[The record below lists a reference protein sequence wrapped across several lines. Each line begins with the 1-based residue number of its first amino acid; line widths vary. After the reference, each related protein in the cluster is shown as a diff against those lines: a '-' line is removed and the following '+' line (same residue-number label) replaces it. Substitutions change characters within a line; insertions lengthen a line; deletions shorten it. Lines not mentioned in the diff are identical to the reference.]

1 MTPSPA
7 PLGDSASLAEQM
19 QEQQHLLEL
28 QNEQLRSAH
37 QELEASQHRYAD
49 LYDLAPVC
57 FLTLDRQG
65 CIREINQ
72 TATQLLGWPSAHL
85 LGRPL
90 LPHIAPPDRKAF
102 LKHLWDARHRD
113 AQQLTSLQL
122 LDHQGQTRQVQLA
135 TSRSRDASNRP
146 TWCRTAIFDISQQ
159 HQAEQALSAIQTKFR
174 LMAENIGEIIWFMSA
189 NPIRITYINPAFER
203 LWGISAEQLYT
214 DLTLWETPI
223 HPDDLLTVRAA
234 FKAWIEGATPD
245 FQIDYRIM
253 TRHGTLAWLSVRGI
267 VIGYENGR
275 PAHFCG
281 ISSDITN
288 RKNADQRFR
297 NLMEAAPDAILI
309 TDPQGLIQLVNIQAL
324 RLFGY
329 ERSELIGQP
338 MDRLVPEAARALQS
352 QHRAAFAANPRSQ
365 DLLDQRFELPG
376 LRSNGS
382 QFPSE
387 VALSPLHTQD
397 GLLTIHSIRDITER
411 KRAEAKFRGLLESA
425 PDAMIIV
432 NQRGLIELVNAQAVT
447 LFGYSRQE
455 LLGLP
460 LENLVPKRLR
470 QAHLQHRNHYHADP
484 QPRRMGLGSQDLLAL
499 RKDGSE
505 FPTEIN
511 LSPLETDRGTL
522 YISSVRDVTERR
534 LIERRLR
541 DAQLLAQSTL
551 EATPASLGVLNHLGT
566 VISTNQSWDKLT
578 ATPCSASQCPP
589 LGTNYL
595 DSCRASGSP
604 EAAHFADAI
613 HRVIHGII
621 ENFSMEY
628 SCHTPDQN
636 RWFVGYITPFSGPP
650 PHSVVV
656 AHVDIS
662 QRKQAEQLISQ
673 LNAKLES
680 RVAQRTA
687 ELLLAN
693 QQLHLQI
700 DERLRLEEEIL
711 EVSERE
717 QQRIG
722 RDLHDDLGQ
731 QLAAA
736 SMMCAVHVKNLAKRG
751 DPEIAAATRIT
762 ELLKKSV
769 SLTRGLA
776 RGLHPVAPE
785 PGGLVSALRDLVA
798 RSAEMFQISCRLI
811 CPKPVTLD
819 NNTTATHLY
828 RIAQEALSNSVKHG
842 QAKEVDI
849 ELSSNKHQLVLSLR
863 DNGSGLPPQPSSHL
877 GMGRRIMHYR
887 CDMIGATLSIQ
898 NNPSG
903 PGTILSCSLPHQ
915 PKRHPKRPHA
925 PPAS

>member
-1 MTPSPA
+1 MKPPLA
-7 PLGDSASLAEQM
+7 PGGNAISLAEQM

-49 LYDLAPVC
+49 LYDLAPVG
-57 FLTLDRQG
+57 FLTLDRKG
-65 CIREINQ
+65 CLREINQ
-72 TATQLLGWPSAHL
+72 TAAQLLGWPSAHL

-102 LKHLWDARHRD
+102 LKHLWDARHHPD
-113 AQQLTSLQL
+113 QQLASLQL
-122 LDHQGQTRQVQLA
+122 LNHQGQTRQVQFA
-135 TSRSRDASNRP
+135 TSRSRDSSNRP

-189 NPIRITYINPAFER
+189 DPIRITYINPAFER
-203 LWGISAEQLYT
+203 LWGISPAQLYANPN
-214 DLTLWETPI
+214 LWETAI
-223 HPDDLLTVRAA
+223 HPDDLLPVRAA

-253 TRHGTLAWLSVRGI
+253 ARHGGLAWLSVRGI
-267 VIGYENGR
+267 VIGYHNGR

-309 TDPQGLIQLVNIQAL
+309 TDPHGLIQLVNIQAL

-338 MDRLVPEAARALQS
+338 MQRLVPEAARALHS
-352 QHRAAFAANPRSQ
+352 QHGAAFAANPRNQ
-365 DLLDQRFELPG
+365 DLLDQRLELPG

-387 VALSPLHTQD
+387 VALSPLHTPE
-397 GLLTIHSIRDITER
+397 GLLTIHSIRDVTER

-432 NQRGLIELVNAQAVT
+432 NHQGLVELVNAQTVK
-447 LFGYSRQE
+447 LFGYSREE

-460 LENLVPKRLR
+460 LEKLLPKRFR
-470 QAHLQHRNHYHADP
+470 QAHLHHRNQYHADP
-484 QPRRMGLGSQDLLAL
+484 QSRRMGLGDQDLLAL
-499 RKDGSE
+499 RKDGTE
-505 FPTEIN
+505 FPTEIS

-522 YISSVRDVTERR
+522 YISSVRDVTQRR
-534 LIERRLR
+534 QTEQRLR
-541 DAQLLAQSTL
+541 EAQRLAQSTL
-551 EATPASLGVLNHLGT
+551 EATPASLGVLNHFGT
-566 VISTNQSWDKLT
+566 VISTNQTWDKMT

-604 EAAHFADAI
+604 EAAHFAHAI
-613 HRVIHGII
+613 HRVIHGKI
-621 ENFSMEY
+621 ERFSMEY

-636 RWFVGYITPFSGPP
+636 RWFVGYITPFSGHP

-656 AHVDIS
+656 AHVDITE
-662 QRKQAEQLISQ
+662 RKQAEELISQ

-693 QQLHLQI
+693 QQLRLQI
-700 DERLRLEEEIL
+700 DARLRLEEEIL

-736 SMMCAVHVKNLAKRG
+736 SMMCAVHVNNLTKRR
-751 DPEIAAATRIT
+751 DPEAAAATRIT
-762 ELLKKSV
+762 DLLKKAV
-769 SLTRGLA
+769 ALTRGLA

-785 PGGLVSALRDLVA
+785 PAGLVSALRDLVA

-842 QAKEVDI
+842 QAKEVVI
-849 ELSSNKHQLVLSLR
+849 ELASRKGQLTLTLR
-863 DNGSGLPPQPSSHL
+863 DNGTGLPPASPAQP

-887 CDMIGATLSIQ
+887 CDMIGGKLDLH

-903 PGTILSCSLPHQ
+903 PGTILSCTLPLP
-915 PKRHPKRPHA
+915 PKRLPPPPHS